1 VRATETLHERGQSL
15 WLDNITRSLL
25 DDGTIQKYID
35 SYSVTGLTSNPSIFD
50 KAIGS
55 GGYDDAIRSRA
66 GAGLSAE
73 ELFFELAIED
83 LRRAADL
90 FLPVHERTDRVD
102 GWVSLE
108 VSPLLAYDTAQTVA
122 AAKSLSAR
130 AGRSNLFIKIPGTP
144 EGLPAITEAIAA
156 GVPVNVTLLFSADQY
171 LAAADAYLKGVERRI
186 AGGLNPAV
194 GSVASVFMSR
204 WDVAVAKEVPA
215 DLQDQ
220 LALAVGLDVYR
231 AYRRLLDSD
240 RFQRLESDGARTQ
253 RLLWAST
260 STKDP
265 AAPDTLY
272 VHGLAAPFTINTMP
286 DTTLKAFF
294 DHGQVG
300 DPLPADGGDADAM
313 LARFTAAGV
322 DLGELATQL
331 QRDGAKAFVDSWSEL
346 LERIKEQISRKQAA
360 REQTI
365 SFSPSS
371 ELNQQKLNEQKKGEQ
386 RCM

>member
-1 VRATETLHERGQSL
+1 MKATETLHERGQSL
-15 WLDNITRSLL
+15 WLDNITRSML
-25 DDGTIQKYID
+25 DNGTIQRYID

-55 GGYDDAIRSRA
+55 GDYDDAIRSQA
-66 GAGLSAE
+66 GRGLSAE

-90 FLPVHERTDRVD
+90 FLGIHERTDGVD

-108 VSPLLAYDTAQTVA
+108 VSPLLAYDTARTVA
-122 AAKSLSAR
+122 AAKAVHAQ
-130 AGRSNLFIKIPGTP
+130 AGRPNLFIKIPGTP

-156 GVPVNVTLLFSADQY
+156 GVPVNVTLLFSAEHY

-186 AGGLNPAV
+186 ADGLDPAV

-204 WDVAVAKEVPA
+204 WDTAVARQVPA
-215 DLQDQ
+215 DLADK
-220 LALAVGLDVYR
+220 LALAVGLDIYR
-231 AYRRLLDSD
+231 AYRALMSSD
-240 RFQRLESDGARTQ
+240 RFQRLENDGARMQ

-272 VHGLAAPFTINTMP
+272 VHGLAAPFTVNTMP
-286 DTTLKAFF
+286 DQTLEAFF
-294 DHGQVG
+294 DHGEVG

-313 LARFTAAGV
+313 LGRFAQAGIDLSEVAAR
-322 DLGELATQL
+322 L
-331 QRDGAKAFVDSWSEL
+331 QRDGAASFVDAWNEL
-346 LERIKEQISRKQAA
+346 MDRIRA
-360 REQTI
+360 QTSAI
-365 SFSPSS
+365 T
-371 ELNQQKLNEQKKGEQ
+371 
-386 RCM
+386 

>member
-25 DDGTIQKYID
+25 DDGTIQRYID

-55 GGYDDAIRSRA
+55 GDYDDAIRSRA
-66 GAGLSAE
+66 GQSLPAE
-73 ELFFELAIED
+73 ELFFDLAIED

-90 FLPVHERTDRVD
+90 FLGIHQRTDGVD

-108 VSPLLAYDTAQTVA
+108 VSPLLAYDTARTVA
-122 AAKSLSAR
+122 AATALCAR
-130 AGRSNLFIKIPGTP
+130 AGRPNLFIKIPGTP
-144 EGLPAITEAIAA
+144 EGLPAITEAITA

-171 LAAADAYLKGVERRI
+171 LAAADAYLKGVERRV
-186 AGGLNPAV
+186 ADGLDPAV

-204 WDVAVAKEVPA
+204 WDTAVAKQVPA
-215 DLQDQ
+215 DLADK

-231 AYRRLLDSD
+231 AYRRLMSSD
-240 RFQRLESDGARTQ
+240 RYQRLENEGARVQ

-272 VHGLAAPFTINTMP
+272 VHGLAAPFTVNTMP
-286 DTTLKAFF
+286 NATLEAFF
-294 DHGQVG
+294 DHGEVG

-313 LARFTAAGV
+313 LSRFTAAGV
-322 DLGELATQL
+322 DLGQVAAQL
-331 QRDGAKAFVDSWSEL
+331 QRDGAASFVKAWNDL
-346 LERIKEQISRKQAA
+346 MDRIRA
-360 REQTI
+360 QT
-365 SFSPSS
+365 SA
-371 ELNQQKLNEQKKGEQ
+371 
-386 RCM
+386 MT

>member
-15 WLDNITRSLL
+15 WLDNITRSML

-122 AAKSLSAR
+122 AAKNLSGR
-130 AGRSNLFIKIPGTP
+130 AGRPNLFIKIPGTP

-186 AGGLNPAV
+186 ADGLNPAV

-204 WDVAVAKEVPA
+204 WDTAVAKEVPA
-215 DLQDQ
+215 DLQEQ

-231 AYRRLLDSD
+231 AYRRMMDSD
-240 RFQRLESDGARTQ
+240 RFQRLESDGARMQ

-286 DTTLKAFF
+286 DATLKAFF
-294 DHGQVG
+294 DHGEVG

-322 DLGELATQL
+322 DIGELAGQL
-331 QRDGAKAFVDSWSEL
+331 QRNGAKAFADSWNEL
-346 LERIKEQISRKQAA
+346 LDRIKA
-360 REQTI
+360 QT
-365 SFSPSS
+365 SAVT
-371 ELNQQKLNEQKKGEQ
+371 
-386 RCM
+386 